1 MGVLKARDRVRS
13 QDRRPASA
21 SRPDAAP
28 DPADSYSAVSALT
41 GAAQAGEPGALAA
54 TGDGNVIEAKDVSFS
69 YRGESS
75 VIVEHLDLQVKKGE
89 ILVLI
94 GPSGC
99 GKSTLLSLMAGILE
113 PTDGVIECLGRRVKG
128 MNRNVSYMTQKDTL
142 LPWRN
147 ALDNAALPLEIRG
160 VPKKERYDRAR
171 AVLAQVGLENCDH
184 RRPHQLSGGMRGRLS
199 LARSLLCET
208 DILLMDEP
216 FAAVDALSRLRL
228 QQLLVTLWDTTRK
241 TIVYVTHDL
250 DEAIGLGHRVVVM
263 SSQHGGIHHEE
274 PIPEP
279 QPRNIAAFKGTPD
292 ARALYSTLW
301 DSLETQMAQ

>member
-1 MGVLKARDRVRS
+1 M
-13 QDRRPASA
+13 
-21 SRPDAAP
+21 
-28 DPADSYSAVSALT
+28 
-41 GAAQAGEPGALAA
+41 
-54 TGDGNVIEAKDVSFS
+54 IETKNVSFS
-69 YRGESS
+69 YRGESE
-75 VIVEHLDLQVKKGE
+75 VIVDDLDLQVKKGE

-99 GKSTLLSLMAGILE
+99 GKSTVLNLMAGILE
-113 PTDGVIECLGRRVKG
+113 PTGGSVECLGSRVKG
-128 MNRNVSYMTQKDTL
+128 LNRNVSYMTQKDTL

-147 ALDNAALPLEIRG
+147 TLDNAALPLEIKG
-160 VPKKERYDRAR
+160 LPKKERYDRAR
-171 AVLAQVGLENCDH
+171 QVLARVGLEDCEH

-228 QQLLVTLWDTTRK
+228 QQLLVTLWDVTRK

-250 DEAIGLGHRVVVM
+250 DEAIALGHRVVVM
-263 SSQHGGIHHEE
+263 SRRHGGIHHEQ
-274 PIPEP
+274 PILVP
-279 QPRNIAAFKGTPD
+279 QPRDIAVFKGTAD

-301 DSLETQMAQ
+301 NSLETQMLT